1 MKKSLLLF
9 FGALMLLG
17 LPATLEAQTT
27 YTINRQLEWSEQAEM
42 VQAGTAQQQ
51 VWKFKG
57 GIVGEQYP
65 DVPIVL
71 HSLAVPGPGQLEV
84 SLVRASYE
92 ELDRQSGPGDALISQ
107 EPQFFTRIDRDRDG
121 YHGMVEFVPMVQTGS
136 RYQKITDYELSV
148 TWRPRTQGVAR
159 GPEFKTSSALRDGS
173 IYKIAVTETGIHK
186 LTYGFLKDQL
196 GLDLD
201 NIDPKTIQVLGK
213 GGGMVPAKITEDRI
227 DDLEELAIF
236 IAGEAD
242 GRFDGNDYLLFYG
255 EGPNSWRFDTEKR
268 LFIKQQNIY
277 DTQNYYFIKVGS
289 GNGRRLTTLAN
300 ATGGTYTTNTFDDY
314 DRYEQERVNLLYQWR
329 VTRTGAGQ
337 RWFGDYFKEARTKT
351 YNKLFTFPN
360 LVRSEPVKVRAV
372 MALRASQGSRFSL
385 TLNDQKINSS
395 IASGTKV
402 GTADD
407 YLSNYANTALLE
419 ANFLADSD
427 DLDFFLEFPHPG
439 GATSEGWLDYIE
451 VNVRRQLSMSGDQMD
466 FRDIN
471 SLDQTATTFQ
481 LEANNLNDLSLWN
494 ITDPL
499 QPSLQEFNSTNGRLN
514 FSVNG
519 AELHQFVAFQ
529 ANAGLLTPEAVGPV
543 ANQDLHALGA
553 DVNMLI
559 VYPTEFEA
567 QARALAEHRESFSG
581 LNVALA
587 STEEVYNEFSSG
599 RQDPAAIRD
608 MTIMLFER
616 SATFDYLL
624 LLGDGSFDARGIEED
639 IVGTNFIPTYQQDSY
654 NSIQAFPADDFYGI
668 LTNETDNPLA
678 GRLNVAVGRIPVT
691 SPEEAQT
698 AVDKII
704 HYDTSPRVLGDWRNR
719 LVFVGDDEDGNRHTV
734 DANRIADG
742 VQNQHHD
749 FNVDKI
755 FLDAYPQVSSSGG
768 DRFPAAN
775 EALNNAIFKGTLA
788 MTYLGHGGP
797 KGWAQE
803 RVLDIPDI
811 RSWRNYDNL
820 ILLVTATCSFAGYDD
835 PAFTS
840 AGEEAFL
847 NPNGGAIALLTT
859 TRPVYASANAELTDS
874 TMVNLFQKQNGR
886 ALTLGQAMRQAKN
899 SDLNSSFFVN
909 NSRKFTLLGDP
920 AIQIPLPKYQVVTT
934 SIDGEA
940 ITSESIDT
948 LRAFQKVTVEG
959 MIADQNGQLLESFN
973 GSVFTTIFDKRLN
986 IRTLGQDAGSR
997 VYDFGVRKNVIFK
1010 GKASVAN
1017 GKFQFTFVVPK
1028 DINFSFGPGKISY
1041 YASDLN
1047 TMLDANGAY
1056 ESIII
1061 GGTSPDG
1068 ISDTEGPLVEVF
1080 MNTED
1085 FAFGGITGE
1094 DPTLLVRLT
1103 DDNGINVV
1111 GNSIGH
1117 DLEGVLNED
1126 TENTYVL
1133 NDFYEAAA
1141 DDYRKGIVR
1150 YPLYDLPDGRHQIRV
1165 KAWDIAN
1172 NSSEGFTEFVVANS
1186 AEIALEHVL
1195 NYPNPFTDNTCFQFD
1210 HNLSGQQLEV
1220 MVQIYTVSG
1229 RLVKTLEESILSDG
1243 AIRLDNCI
1251 SWDGRD
1257 EFGDRLAR
1265 GVYLYKIKL
1274 RASDLGEVQLK
1285 GESDFEK
1292 LVILK

>member
-1 MKKSLLLF
+1 MRQSVLLF
-9 FGALMLLG
+9 LCAITLLVGSVG
-17 LPATLEAQTT
+17 LSAQTS
-27 YTINRQLEWSEQAEM
+27 YTISRQLEWA
-42 VQAGTAQQQ
+42 AQPEVIQSGSARQ
-51 VWKFKG
+51 ELWKFKG
-57 GIVGEQYP
+57 GITGEQYP
-65 DVPIVL
+65 DVAIFL
-71 HSLAVPGPGQLEV
+71 HSQQVPGPGQLDV
-84 SLVRASYE
+84 NVVRASYAD
-92 ELDRQSGPGDALISQ
+92 LDREAGPGDELIDS
-107 EPQFFTRIDRDRDG
+107 ELRFFTRIDRDRNG
-121 YHGMVEFVPMVQTGS
+121 FFAVVEFVPIVRTGD
-136 RYQKITDYELSV
+136 RYRKLTDVELSV
-148 TWRPRTQGVAR
+148 SWRPNARGVSR

-196 GLDLD
+196 GINLD
-201 NIDPKTIQVLGK
+201 NIDPKTIQVLGQ
-213 GGGMVPAKITEDRI
+213 GGGMVPVSIEKERV
-227 DDLEELAIF
+227 DDLEELAIY
-236 IAGEAD
+236 IQGEAD
-242 GRFDGNDYLLFYG
+242 GRFDGGDYLLFYG
-255 EGPNSWRFDTEKR
+255 EGPNSWRFDEEDR
-268 LFIKQQNIY
+268 IFIRQQNVY
-277 DTQNYYFIKVGS
+277 DTKNYYFIKVGGS
-289 GNGRRLTTLAN
+289 NGRRL
-300 ATGGTYTTNTFDDY
+300 ATVPNESGGAYTTTTFDDY
-314 DRYEQERVNLLYQWR
+314 DRYEEERVNLLYQWN

-337 RWFGDYFKEARTKT
+337 RWFGDYFKEARTKN
-351 YNKLFTFPN
+351 YNNLFSFPN
-360 LVRSEPVKVRAV
+360 LVTSEPLRVRAA
-372 MALRASQGSRFSL
+372 MALRASQSSRFSL
-385 TLNDQKINSS
+385 TLNNQKKNSGLATNTS
-395 IASGTKV
+395 IGSAN
-402 GTADD
+402 D
-407 YLSNYANTALLE
+407 YLANYANNAILE
-419 ANFLADSD
+419 QEFLADSD
-427 DLDFFLEFPHPG
+427 ELDFLLEYPHPG
-439 GATSEGWLDYIE
+439 GAPSEGWLDYIE
-451 VNVRRQLSMSGDQMD
+451 VNARRQLTMSGDQMD

-471 SLDQTATTFQ
+471 SLDYPATTYQ
-481 LEANNLNDLSLWN
+481 LNGSNLNNLAIWN
-494 ITDPL
+494 ISDPL
-499 QPSLQEFNSTNGRLN
+499 QPGLQEVSNANGRTS
-514 FSVNG
+514 FGVNG
-519 AELHQFVAFQ
+519 AALHQYIAFRPE
-529 ANAGLLTPEAVGPV
+529 AALHTPEAIGPV
-543 ANQDLHALGA
+543 ANQNLHALGT
-553 DVNMLI
+553 DINMLI
-559 VYPTEFEA
+559 VYPAEFEA
-567 QARALAEHRESFSG
+567 SARMLADHRESFSG
-581 LNVALA
+581 LKVAIA
-587 STEEVYNEFSSG
+587 STEQVYNEFSSG
-599 RQDPAAIRD
+599 RQDPTAIRD
-608 MTIMLFER
+608 LTLMLFER
-616 SATFDYLL
+616 SPEFDYLL
-624 LLGDGSFDARGIEED
+624 LFGDGSFDARGIIED
-639 IVGTNFIPTYQQDSY
+639 IVGTNFIPTYQQDSF

-668 LTNETDNPLA
+668 LTNETNNPLA
-678 GRLNVAVGRIPVT
+678 GRLNVAVGRLPVG
-691 SPEEAQT
+691 SADDAQI

-704 HYDTSPRVLGDWRNR
+704 HYDTSPQVLGDWRNR
-719 LVFVGDDEDGNRHTV
+719 LVFVGDDEDNNRHTV

-742 VQNQHHD
+742 VQNQHPD

-820 ILLVTATCSFAGYDD
+820 ILLVTATCSFTGYDD

-847 NPNGGAIALLTT
+847 NPDGGAIALMTT

-886 ALTLGQAMRQAKN
+886 SLTLGQAMRQAKN

-909 NSRKFTLLGDP
+909 NSRKFTLIGDP
-920 AIQIPLPKYQVVTT
+920 AIQIPLPEYQVMTT
-934 SIDGEA
+934 NINGEA
-940 ITSESIDT
+940 ITTESVDT
-948 LRAFQKVTVEG
+948 LRAFQKVNIEG
-959 MIADQNGQLLESFN
+959 IVADQNGQPLESFN

-997 VYDFGVRKNVIFK
+997 IYDFGVRKNVIFK
-1010 GKASVAN
+1010 GKASVTN
-1017 GKFQFTFVVPK
+1017 GKFRFTFVVPK

-1041 YASDLN
+1041 YASDPDN
-1047 TMLDANGAY
+1047 MLDANGAY
-1056 ESIII
+1056 ERIII

-1068 ISDTEGPLVEVF
+1068 INDDQGPLVEVF

-1133 NDFYEAAA
+1133 NDFYEAAE

-1150 YPLYDLPDGRHQIRV
+1150 YPLYDLPNGRHQIRV

-1172 NSSEGFTEFVVANS
+1172 NSSEGYTEFVVANS

-1220 MVQIYTVSG
+1220 LVQIYTVSG
-1229 RLVKTLEESILSDG
+1229 RLVKTLEETIISDG

-1265 GVYLYKIKL
+1265 GVYLYRIKV
-1274 RASDLGEVQLK
+1274 RTSDLGEVKLK